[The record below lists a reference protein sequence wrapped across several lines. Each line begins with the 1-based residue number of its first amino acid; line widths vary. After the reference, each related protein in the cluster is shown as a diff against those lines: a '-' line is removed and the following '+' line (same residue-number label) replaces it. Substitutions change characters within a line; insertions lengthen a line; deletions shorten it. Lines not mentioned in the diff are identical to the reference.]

1 MEENKNL
8 AELLE
13 KIEKANR
20 QQVRLTRLVC
30 IFALVAALCCV
41 CTFGLVYTILP
52 QITGILPQINGLV
65 VQMQTV
71 LTNLENTTSQLAVM
85 DFTGMIHDVDS
96 LVGAAQQSLELTM
109 GKLNTIDFETL
120 NKAIEDLAK
129 IVEPMSKLMNVFK

>member
-1 MEENKNL
+1 MYFCTGCR
-8 AELLE
+8 A
-13 KIEKANR
+13 
-20 QQVRLTRLVC
+20 V
-30 IFALVAALCCV
+30 LCLHLWSGVEWYTPDQRCRHS
-41 CTFGLVYTILP
+41 TFGLVYTILP